1 MKNAIALLLLIGV
14 SVQAQTIIGIGMLP
28 GSTFSGAYGISGDGS
43 TVVGVSGTTA
53 FRWTTGSGIQDLGK
67 LPGAQLAAA
76 YAANYDGSIIVGD
89 STQSNTRP
97 FRWSQSSGMQ
107 ALDVPSSPGPSGWKN
122 IRALGISSNGL
133 SIAGYGQERSYTYPD
148 LPYHS
153 LKWGAP
159 SYSSSVGQQGMIL
172 GASGNGQVTVGV
184 LFSRIDEGGSIY
196 SRIYKWSTINGAQDL
211 GGDGY
216 ARGANYDGSVIVGSS
231 GGNAFRWDESG
242 GLQIIG
248 SGDAISTSADG
259 SIVVGYDSASAFAW
273 TTNDGRK
280 NLSQYLSDLG
290 VDVSGWS
297 LEQAHGISYDGS
309 TIVGQGLYDGTR
321 QAFVAMIPEPS
332 SLSLLLAGGLVA
344 LILRKKY

>member
-1 MKNAIALLLLIGV
+1 MKNAIALLLLIGA
-14 SVQAQTIIGIGMLP
+14 SVQAQTIIGIGVLP
-28 GSTFSGAYGISGDGS
+28 GSTSSYAYGVSGDGS
-43 TVVGVSGTTA
+43 TVVGVSGTMA

-67 LPGAQLAAA
+67 LAGASLAGA

-89 STQSNTRP
+89 STKSQSRA
-97 FRWSQSSGMQ
+97 FKWSQSSGME
-107 ALDVPSSPGPSGWKN
+107 ALDVPSSSGRWGWSN
-122 IRALGISSNGL
+122 TMAFGISSNGL
-133 SIAGYGQERSYTYPD
+133 SISGYGLDTS
-148 LPYHS
+148 YHS

-159 SYSSSVGQQGMIL
+159 SYSLSIGQPGSMSW
-172 GASGNGQVTVGV
+172 GTSGNGQVTVGA
-184 LFSRIDEGGSIY
+184 LYD
-196 SRIYKWSTINGAQDL
+196 RIYKWSTINGAQDL
-211 GGDGY
+211 GDGY

-231 GGNAFRWDESG
+231 GVNAFRWDESG

-248 SGDAISTSADG
+248 SGEAISTSADG
-259 SIVVGYDSASAFAW
+259 SIVVGHAGSSAFAW

-297 LEQAHGISYDGS
+297 LEQAEGISYDGS
-309 TIVGQGLYDGTR
+309 TIVGQGVFNGTR

-332 SLSLLLAGGLVA
+332 SFSLLLAGGLVA

>member
-1 MKNAIALLLLIGV
+1 MKKSIALLLLIVV

-28 GSTFSGAYGISGDGS
+28 GSTSSYAYGVSGDGS
-43 TVVGVSGTTA
+43 TVVGVSGTMA

-67 LPGAQLAAA
+67 LAGASLAGA

-89 STQSNTRP
+89 STKSQSRA
-97 FRWSQSSGMQ
+97 FRWSQSSGME
-107 ALDVPSSPGPSGWKN
+107 ALDVPSSSGPYPWSN
-122 IRALGISSNGL
+122 TMAFGISSNGL
-133 SIAGYGQERSYTYPD
+133 SISGYGLDTSFN
-148 LPYHS
+148 S

-159 SYSSSVGQQGMIL
+159 SYSLSVGQPGSL
-172 GASGNGQVTVGV
+172 SWGTSGNGQVTVGA
-184 LFSRIDEGGSIY
+184 LYD
-196 SRIYKWSTINGAQDL
+196 RIYKWSTIDGAQDL
-211 GGDGY
+211 GDGY

-231 GGNAFRWDESG
+231 GVNAFRWNESG

-248 SGDAISTSADG
+248 SGEAISTSADG

-297 LEQAHGISYDGS
+297 LEKAEGISYDGS
-309 TIVGQGLYDGTR
+309 TIVGQGVFNGTR

-332 SLSLLLAGGLVA
+332 SVSLFLAGGL
-344 LILRKKY
+344 LLLGLRKTSKNKI